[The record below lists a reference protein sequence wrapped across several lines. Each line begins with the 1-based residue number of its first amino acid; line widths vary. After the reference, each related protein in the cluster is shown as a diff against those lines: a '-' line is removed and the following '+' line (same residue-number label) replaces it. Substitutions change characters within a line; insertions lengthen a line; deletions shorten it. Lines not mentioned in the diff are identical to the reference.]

1 MGHTKTLTL
10 TLTSTLIPT
19 LAPTLTPDLTST
31 LTLPPRP
38 TRWAKG
44 KLELFSKEADAPSS
58 EEAELELKTFLN
70 YGRTEKPKTNG
81 DLLQLQA
88 PAPYLP
94 PATYHRPPATY
105 HLPPTT
111 YHLPPATYHL
121 PPATDHLPPTT
132 HHLPPAT
139 CHLLLPTNCLLGAGL
154 LAGDAT
160 LGPGATVQPA
170 RPHRTARDDGDVEQ
184 SHREGDRVRG
194 QAQGAPQGTQEGA
207 HSSSS

>member
-19 LAPTLTPDLTST
+19 LAPTLTPNLTST
-31 LTLPPRP
+31 LTLAPRP

-94 PATYHRPPATY
+94 PATYHLPPTTDHLPPTTY

-111 YHLPPATYHL
+111 YHLPPATC
-121 PPATDHLPPTT
+121 HLPPTT
-132 HHLPPAT
+132 Y
-139 CHLLLPTNCLLGAGL
+139 HLLLTTNYLLGAGL
-154 LAGDAT
+154 LAGDAA
-160 LGPGATVQPA
+160 LGPGAAVQPA

>member
-31 LTLPPRP
+31 LTLVPRP

-94 PATYHRPPATY
+94 PATYHRPPTTY

-111 YHLPPATYHL
+111 C
-121 PPATDHLPPTT
+121 HLPPTT
-132 HHLPPAT
+132 CHRPPTTHHPPLTT
-139 CHLLLPTNCLLGAGL
+139 CHLPLTTSHQLLTRRWPPRWRCDSRPWGGSSTRPPT
-154 LAGDAT
+154 
-160 LGPGATVQPA
+160 
-170 RPHRTARDDGDVEQ
+170 PHC
-184 SHREGDRVRG
+184 
-194 QAQGAPQGTQEGA
+194 P
-207 HSSSS
+207 